1 MSKLTARNALVV
13 IGIWTLAKVIAWL
26 LNALIIV
33 IHSRGMTF
41 TGDVGAVMM
50 WLGEGLPDDIVA
62 AVAAITLVW
71 VIETRRPTAS
81 VGGLTALYL
90 YSGGLNAWRILRH
103 GWHEPPR
110 TSDYIGILTQA
121 VIPALAC
128 LISGHWWTRRS
139 AAPPVVAT

>member
-1 MSKLTARNALVV
+1 MSKLTVRNALVI
-13 IGIWTLAKVIAWL
+13 IGMWTLARVTAWL

-33 IHSRGMTF
+33 IQSRGMTF

-50 WLGEGLPDDIVA
+50 WLWEGLPDDIVA
-62 AVAAITLVW
+62 ALAAITLVW
-71 VIETRRPTAS
+71 VIETRKLTAS

-121 VIPALAC
+121 IIPALVC
-128 LISGHWWTRRS
+128 LIVGVWWTRRS
-139 AAPPVVAT
+139 AATTIVAT